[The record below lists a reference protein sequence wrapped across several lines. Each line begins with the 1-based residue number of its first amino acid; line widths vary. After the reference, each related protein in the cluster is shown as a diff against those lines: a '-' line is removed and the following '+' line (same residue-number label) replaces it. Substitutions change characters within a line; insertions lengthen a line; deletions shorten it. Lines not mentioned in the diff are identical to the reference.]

1 MAMVRE
7 DIGETE
13 PRKVNYTIS
22 LTEAAEGDVITPNE
36 YARRRADV
44 VGEGSIVE
52 YILIPLVLGLWRR
65 LFPLPVRNRV
75 LVKSKVD

>member
-1 MAMVRE
+1 MATMLE
-7 DIGETE
+7 DIAEIE
-13 PRKVNYTIS
+13 QRKVNYTIS

-36 YARRRADV
+36 YARRRANV
-44 VGEGSIVE
+44 VGEGTIVE

-65 LFPLPVRNRV
+65 LFPLPVHDGV